1 MRAVFNFAGLV
12 AGSRNSHIL
21 RSAYNDLEDLQEGK
35 ILGANGFTDHEVDTS
50 TQLPD
55 TFSEPYPQSNMNQH
69 IPQYCGSCWA
79 VAVANSINSRM
90 ARQHRNK
97 GGEIRVSIQTLLNCS
112 PAFDKGNGIGS
123 CMGGNSESLFQALAT
138 GKILPDGIPYDDAS
152 PYLACTKDVT
162 DDKDDLNMC
171 PSLAKRGYLDCAK
184 NIAYTCNTFHANGG
198 FCSTIHPYPGV
209 HITGVGVCRGKNA
222 VECMR
227 REILISGAIAGSI
240 DASPLVNYTGG
251 ILHMSG
257 NDYKLNHAI
266 TITGWGVHDNDW
278 SEHRAPRMYWDV
290 KNSWGWYWGEFGD
303 FRVFPMYEN
312 PGGIEES
319 GSFPKLGPF
328 TGMYMSKKDQDA
340 GHHLNGR
347 LRNIGCNED
356 GSNCLSPKLVDH
368 GHLVPPVQSKS
379 QRGRS
384 SSRRMEEEL

>member
-1 MRAVFNFAGLV
+1 MKAVFNLAGLV
-12 AGSRNSHIL
+12 AGTRHGHVL
-21 RSAYNDLEDLQEGK
+21 RSAYDHLQEIPDGQM
-35 ILGANGFTDHEVDTS
+35 LGANGFEDYEVDSS
-50 TQLPD
+50 THLPD
-55 TFSEPYPQSNMNQH
+55 TFSEPYPQSNFNQH

-138 GKILPDGIPYDDAS
+138 GKVLPDGIPFDDAS
-152 PYLACTKDVT
+152 PYLACTEDVK

-209 HITGVGVCRGKNA
+209 HITGVGACRGRNV

-227 REILISGAIAGSI
+227 REIFTNGAVAGSI

-257 NDYKLNHAI
+257 KDFNLNHAI
-266 TITGWGVHDNDW
+266 TINGWGVHDNDR
-278 SEHRAPRMYWDV
+278 SEHRAPRMYWNMV
-290 KNSWGWYWGEFGD
+290 NSWGAYWGEFGNA
-303 FRVFPMYEN
+303 RIFPVGEN
-312 PGGIEES
+312 PGGIEDS
-319 GSFPKLGPF
+319 VSFPKVGAF
-328 TGMYMSKKDQDA
+328 TGMYMTKEAQEA
-340 GHHLNGR
+340 GHPLNGR

-356 GSNCLSPKLVDH
+356 GSNCLNPSIVDH
-368 GHLVPPVQSKS
+368 GHIVNPVKSKS
-379 QRGRS
+379 KRGRGHG
-384 SSRRMEEEL
+384 RKVEEEL